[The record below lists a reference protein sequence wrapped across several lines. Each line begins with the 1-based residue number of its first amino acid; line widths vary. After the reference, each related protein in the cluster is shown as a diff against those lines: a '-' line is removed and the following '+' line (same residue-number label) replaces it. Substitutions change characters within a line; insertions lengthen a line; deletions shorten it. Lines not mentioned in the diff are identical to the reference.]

1 MSPRLISS
9 GLLALC
15 GMLPLA
21 MVQAGPADALSLA
34 RQVNEQIVHKHMR
47 EEVQAFAG
55 AFNGGTMM
63 PQDVPEGC
71 RAQMREAVTG
81 MYTAMTEHLK
91 AGVEDPAY
99 QRTLEQQLATVYS
112 SDQLQAFLARRASTD
127 TAALSAD
134 ILSGPG
140 LKDIEE
146 AQKQKILDGLDEQS
160 TSSPALAA
168 ALQAASA
175 ANAACERLQIDAS

>member
-1 MSPRLISS
+1 MSTRLISS

-55 AFNGGTMM
+55 AFNGSTML
-63 PQDVPEGC
+63 PQDVPAGC

-81 MYTAMTEHLK
+81 MYAAMTEHLK

-99 QRTLEQQLATVYS
+99 QRELEQRLATVYS
-112 SDQLQAFLARRASTD
+112 SDQLKAFLARGAGTD
-127 TAALSAD
+127 NAALSAE

-140 LKDIEE
+140 LKEIEE
-146 AQKQKILDGLDEQS
+146 AQKQKIISGLDEQS

-168 ALQAASA
+168 ALRAASA

>member
-1 MSPRLISS
+1 MSARPRVAA
-9 GLLALC
+9 LLALA
-15 GMLPLA
+15 GLAPLSL
-21 MVQAGPADALSLA
+21 VQAAPADTLALA

-47 EEVQAFAG
+47 EEVQAFAA
-55 AFNGGTMM
+55 AFNGSTMM
-63 PQDVPEGC
+63 PPDVPEGC
-71 RAQMREAVTG
+71 RAQMHEAVTG

-91 AGVEDPAY
+91 AGIEDPVY
-99 QRTLEQQLATVYS
+99 QRTLEQQLAKVYS

-146 AQKQKILDGLDEQS
+146 AQKEKILGGLDEQS

-175 ANAACERLQIDAS
+175 ANAACERLQTDAS

>member
-1 MSPRLISS
+1 MSARMLSRC
-9 GLLALC
+9 LLALC
-15 GMLPLA
+15 VALPLGMA
-21 MVQAGPADALSLA
+21 QAAAADTLSLA
-34 RQVNEQIVHKHMR
+34 RQVNEQIVYKHMR

-55 AFNGGTMM
+55 AFNGSTML
-63 PQDVPEGC
+63 PQDVPAGC

-81 MYTAMTEHLK
+81 MYAAMTDHLK

-99 QRTLEQQLATVYS
+99 QRELEQRLATVYS
-112 SDQLQAFLARRASTD
+112 SDQLKAFLARGAGTD
-127 TAALSAD
+127 NAALSAE

-140 LKDIEE
+140 LKEIEE
-146 AQKQKILDGLDEQS
+146 AQKQKIISGLDEQS

-168 ALQAASA
+168 ALRAASA